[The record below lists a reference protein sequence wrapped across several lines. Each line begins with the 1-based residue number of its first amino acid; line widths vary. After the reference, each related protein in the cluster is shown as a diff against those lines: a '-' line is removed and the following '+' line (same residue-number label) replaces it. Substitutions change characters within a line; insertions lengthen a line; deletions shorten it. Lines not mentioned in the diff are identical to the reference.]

1 MGREGADVK
10 TSYLFYHSVM
20 QDIILCGYK
29 TWMFTV
35 IMVATLEVVHM
46 GFYRGIAHMRPR
58 RCEWESQEYLHLE
71 YILKAVGLQMVM
83 PNIQQHHNKVQ
94 SG

>member
-35 IMVATLEVVHM
+35 IMVATLEVLHM
-46 GFYRGIAHMRPR
+46 GFYIGTAHLCPGGVNGGFGNT
-58 RCEWESQEYLHLE
+58 CTWNTS
-71 YILKAVGLQMVM
+71 
-83 PNIQQHHNKVQ
+83 
-94 SG
+94 